1 MKWISTF
8 FGKHWHTAHFI
19 TILVLCLILAFGGPS
34 VHEVV
39 GRAVY
44 TVFHYPFALVRST
57 VIDLATANSEK
68 ERLQA
73 LLVEASRKLNGME
86 EIERE
91 NRRLRMVLGF
101 DPPAGYSLLP
111 AKVVSVVGGSV
122 PIAAIINRGSVDTI
136 AVDQPLINEQGLI
149 GRITNVA
156 DVYATVQLLTDPAH
170 RVAVRVANS
179 REMGIVKYRSGEGLI
194 LDNLPV
200 QASVAEGDLI
210 ISSGLGG
217 IYPPGLVVG
226 RVKSVVR
233 PEDEPFCEIRLTSA
247 ANFASL
253 EEMFILRAVSE

>member
-1 MKWISTF
+1 MKWISTV

-19 TILVLCLILAFGGPS
+19 TILALCLILAFGGPS
-34 VHEVV
+34 VHEIV

-44 TVFHYPFALVRST
+44 AVFLYPFALVRST
-57 VIDLATANSEK
+57 VVDLSTANSEK

-111 AKVVSVVGGSV
+111 AKVVSVVGEAV
-122 PIAAIINRGSVDTI
+122 PMAAIINRGSVDSV

-149 GRITNVA
+149 GRITHVT

-226 RVKSVVR
+226 RVQSVVR

-253 EEMFILRAVSE
+253 EEMFILREVSE